1 VTAIISAKMTDEF
14 RKRKG
19 RRLVVRKVAKIA
31 IASTFHEA
39 DFRLFLAIQL
49 SCLEPTSFYNV
60 ISNSMLF
67 EEISFKDFTIDKL
80 IEIGKRMKISELVN
94 LNKRKLLLS
103 IIILII

>member
-1 VTAIISAKMTDEF
+1 MTDEF

-60 ISNSMLF
+60 ISNSML

-103 IIILII
+103 IIILIIWQNIIILH